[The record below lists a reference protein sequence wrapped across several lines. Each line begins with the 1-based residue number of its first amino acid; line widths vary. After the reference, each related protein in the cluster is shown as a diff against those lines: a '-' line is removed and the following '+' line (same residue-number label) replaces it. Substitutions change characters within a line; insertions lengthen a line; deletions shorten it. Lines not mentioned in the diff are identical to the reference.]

1 MPQPRVRDLRWLTWR
16 RTSTPTAW
24 DGPVSWLSP
33 PLLLAGLGLTH
44 PNDLSGASA
53 GWWTSL
59 HIILVPLFP
68 LVSHWVLLDGRPGVI
83 AWNGRVAAFCTRADA
98 QRHASEPSSSSRKLH
113 SRDAIAA

>member
-1 MPQPRVRDLRWLTWR
+1 MASELYANRLGWPSFVAV
-16 RTSTPTAW
+16 TA
-24 DGPVSWLSP
+24 P

-68 LVSHWVLLDGRPGVI
+68 LLGVTHWVLLHRRPSVI
-83 AWNGRVAAFCTRADA
+83 AWIGRIAAFLYIAFYAVTTSL
-98 QRHASEPSSSSRKLH
+98 AS
-113 SRDAIAA
+113 ATAW